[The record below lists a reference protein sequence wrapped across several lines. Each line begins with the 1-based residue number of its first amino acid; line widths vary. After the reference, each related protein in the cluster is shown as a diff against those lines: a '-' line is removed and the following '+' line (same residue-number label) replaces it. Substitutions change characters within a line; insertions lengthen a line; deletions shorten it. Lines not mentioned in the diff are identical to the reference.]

1 MTDSPQIT
9 PESTETSSQRW
20 YDHDPKLVEAIEVLR
35 QFESELKAQAEVFLE
50 RLKEAVGE
58 TAVEQFYKDI
68 LAARGDKM
76 GRRWYDKDETLS
88 KAIEL
93 LKVAPP
99 EAQRQIAET
108 FLASLREQG
117 LVETPSV

>member
-1 MTDSPQIT
+1 V
-9 PESTETSSQRW
+9 TSASNDNSQRW

-35 QFESELKAQAEVFLE
+35 QFENELKSQAEIFLA
-50 RLKEAVGE
+50 RLQDAVGE
-58 TAVEQFYKDI
+58 EAIEQFYKDI

-99 EAQRQIAET
+99 EAQRQIAES
-108 FLASLREQG
+108 FLASLHEQG
-117 LVETPSV
+117 IVPVNSAS